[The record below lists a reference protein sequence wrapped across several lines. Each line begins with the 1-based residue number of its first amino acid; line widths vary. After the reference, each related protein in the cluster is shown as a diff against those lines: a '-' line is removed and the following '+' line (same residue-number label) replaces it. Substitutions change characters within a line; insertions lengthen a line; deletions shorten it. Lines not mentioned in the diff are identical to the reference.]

1 MLELK
6 NVFAGYGKTEILHD
20 ISCMFSEGSCWCIL
34 GLNGCG
40 KTTLLR
46 VMAGLIP
53 HSGQVLLDGQEIST
67 RKRHELARQVA
78 LMSQVNTVYFPY
90 TVYDA
95 VMLGRYQ
102 HMKGSLFGSPSRED
116 RESVERCLEYTRL
129 SDLRSRMLNELSGGQ
144 LQRVF
149 LARAMAQEPKILLL
163 DEPTNH
169 LDIRNQV
176 ELADYLHHWCE
187 DGEHSVIGVMHDINL
202 ALRLSRNVLFMQEGR
217 ILRQGIFTSVAD
229 SEFLNSIYGMDL
241 LGYMREASELW
252 NSVI

>member
-6 NVFAGYGKTEILHD
+6 NVSAGYGKTDVLHD
-20 ISCMFSEGSCWCIL
+20 ISCTFTEGSCWSIL
-34 GLNGCG
+34 GPNGCG

-46 VMAGLIP
+46 VMAGLLP

-67 RKRHELARQVA
+67 RKRRELAGRVA
-78 LMSQVNTVYFPY
+78 LMSQINTVYFPY

-102 HMKGSLFGSPSRED
+102 HMKGSLLGSPSRED
-116 RESVERCLEYTRL
+116 RESVERCLEYTDL

-149 LARAMAQEPKILLL
+149 LARAMAQEPVTLLL

-187 DGEHSVIGVMHDINL
+187 DGKHTVIGVIHDINL
-202 ALRLSRNVLFMQEGR
+202 ALRLSQNVLIMREGR
-217 ILRQGIFTSVAD
+217 IMRKGNFSAIAD
-229 SEFLNSIYGMDL
+229 SEFLYSIYGMDL
-241 LGYMREASELW
+241 LGYMREASKLW
-252 NSVI
+252 NSIG

>member
-1 MLELK
+1 
-6 NVFAGYGKTEILHD
+6 
-20 ISCMFSEGSCWCIL
+20 
-34 GLNGCG
+34 
-40 KTTLLR
+40 
-46 VMAGLIP
+46 
-53 HSGQVLLDGQEIST
+53 
-67 RKRHELARQVA
+67 
-78 LMSQVNTVYFPY
+78 
-90 TVYDA
+90 
-95 VMLGRYQ
+95 
-102 HMKGSLFGSPSRED
+102 
-116 RESVERCLEYTRL
+116 
-129 SDLRSRMLNELSGGQ
+129 MLNELSGGQ

>member
-1 MLELK
+1 
-6 NVFAGYGKTEILHD
+6 
-20 ISCMFSEGSCWCIL
+20 
-34 GLNGCG
+34 
-40 KTTLLR
+40 
-46 VMAGLIP
+46 MAGLLP

-67 RKRHELARQVA
+67 RKRRELAGQIA
-78 LMSQVNTVYFPY
+78 LMSQINTVYFPY

-102 HMKGSLFGSPSRED
+102 HMKGSLLGSPSRED
-116 RESVERCLEYTRL
+116 RESVERCLEYTDL

-149 LARAMAQEPKILLL
+149 LARAMAQEPVTLLL

-187 DGEHSVIGVMHDINL
+187 DGKHTVIGVIHDINL
-202 ALRLSRNVLFMQEGR
+202 ALRLSQNVLIMRDGR
-217 ILRQGIFTSVAD
+217 IMRKGNFSAIAD
-229 SEFLNSIYGMDL
+229 SEFLYSIYGMDL
-241 LGYMREASELW
+241 LGYMREASKLW
-252 NSVI
+252 NSIG

>member
-6 NVFAGYGKTEILHD
+6 NVSAGYGKTDVLHD
-20 ISCMFSEGSCWCIL
+20 ISCTFSEGSCWCIL
-34 GLNGCG
+34 GPNGCG

-46 VMAGLIP
+46 VMAGLLP

-67 RKRHELARQVA
+67 RKRRELAGRVA
-78 LMSQVNTVYFPY
+78 LMSQINTVYFPY

-102 HMKGSLFGSPSRED
+102 HMKGSLLGSPSRED
-116 RESVERCLEYTRL
+116 RESVERCLEYTDL
-129 SDLRSRMLNELSGGQ
+129 SDLRGRMLNELSGGQ

-149 LARAMAQEPKILLL
+149 LARAMAQEPVTLLL

-187 DGEHSVIGVMHDINL
+187 DGKHTVIGVIHDINL
-202 ALRLSRNVLFMQEGR
+202 ALRLSQNVLIMRDGR
-217 ILRQGIFTSVAD
+217 IMRKGNFSAIAD
-229 SEFLNSIYGMDL
+229 SEFLYSIYGMDL
-241 LGYMREASELW
+241 LGYMREASKLW
-252 NSVI
+252 NSIG

>member
-6 NVFAGYGKTEILHD
+6 NVSAGYGKTDVLHD
-20 ISCMFSEGSCWCIL
+20 ISCTFTEGSCWSIL
-34 GLNGCG
+34 GPNGCG

-46 VMAGLIP
+46 VMAGLLP
-53 HSGQVLLDGQEIST
+53 HSGQVLLDGQEIAG
-67 RKRHELARQVA
+67 RIA
-78 LMSQVNTVYFPY
+78 LMSQINTVYFPY

-102 HMKGSLFGSPSRED
+102 HMKGSLLGSPSRED
-116 RESVERCLEYTRL
+116 RESVERCLEYTDL

-149 LARAMAQEPKILLL
+149 LARAMAQEPVTLLL

-187 DGEHSVIGVMHDINL
+187 DGKHTVIGVIHDINL
-202 ALRLSRNVLFMQEGR
+202 ALRLSQNVLIMRDGR
-217 ILRQGIFTSVAD
+217 IMRKGNFSAIAD
-229 SEFLNSIYGMDL
+229 SEFLYSIYGMDL
-241 LGYMREASELW
+241 LGYMREASKLW
-252 NSVI
+252 NSIG

>member
-6 NVFAGYGKTEILHD
+6 NVSAGYGKTDVLHD
-20 ISCMFSEGSCWCIL
+20 ISCTFTEGSCWCIL
-34 GLNGCG
+34 GPNGCG

-46 VMAGLIP
+46 VMAGLLP

-67 RKRHELARQVA
+67 RKRRELAGRVA
-78 LMSQVNTVYFPY
+78 LMSQINTVYFPY

-102 HMKGSLFGSPSRED
+102 HMKGSLLGSPSRED
-116 RESVERCLEYTRL
+116 RESVERCLEYTDL

-149 LARAMAQEPKILLL
+149 LARAMAQEPVTLLL

-187 DGEHSVIGVMHDINL
+187 DGKHTVIGVIHDINL
-202 ALRLSRNVLFMQEGR
+202 ALRLSQNVLIMRDGR
-217 ILRQGIFTSVAD
+217 IMRKGNFSAIAD
-229 SEFLNSIYGMDL
+229 SEFLYSIYGMDL
-241 LGYMREASELW
+241 LGYMREASKLW
-252 NSVI
+252 NSIG

>member
-6 NVFAGYGKTEILHD
+6 NVSAGYGKTDVLHD
-20 ISCMFSEGSCWCIL
+20 VSCTFAEGSCWCIL
-34 GLNGCG
+34 GPNGCG

-46 VMAGLIP
+46 VMAGLLP
-53 HSGQVLLDGQEIST
+53 HKGQVLLDGQEIST
-67 RKRHELARQVA
+67 RKRRELAGRVA
-78 LMSQVNTVYFPY
+78 LMSQINTVYFPY

-102 HMKGSLFGSPSRED
+102 HMKGSLLGSPSRED
-116 RESVERCLEYTRL
+116 RESVERCLEYTDL

-149 LARAMAQEPKILLL
+149 LARAMAQEPATLLL

-187 DGEHSVIGVMHDINL
+187 DGEHTVIGVIHDINL
-202 ALRLSRNVLFMQEGR
+202 ALRLSQNVLIMREGR
-217 ILRQGIFTSVAD
+217 IMRKGHFSTIAD
-229 SEFLNSIYGMDL
+229 SEFLYSIYGMDL
-241 LGYMREASELW
+241 LGYMREASKLW
-252 NSVI
+252 NSIG

>member
-6 NVFAGYGKTEILHD
+6 NVSAGYGKTDVLHD
-20 ISCMFSEGSCWCIL
+20 ISCTFTEGSCWCIL
-34 GLNGCG
+34 GPNGCG

-46 VMAGLIP
+46 VMAGLLP

-67 RKRHELARQVA
+67 RKRRELAGRIA
-78 LMSQVNTVYFPY
+78 LMSQINTVYFPY

-102 HMKGSLFGSPSRED
+102 HMKGSLLGSPSRED
-116 RESVERCLEYTRL
+116 RESVERCLEYTDL

-149 LARAMAQEPKILLL
+149 LARAMAQEPVTLLL

-187 DGEHSVIGVMHDINL
+187 DGKHTVIGVIHDINL
-202 ALRLSRNVLFMQEGR
+202 ALRLSRNVLIMREGR
-217 ILRQGIFTSVAD
+217 IMRKGNFSAIAD
-229 SEFLNSIYGMDL
+229 SEFLYSIYGMDL
-241 LGYMREASELW
+241 LGYMREASKLW
-252 NSVI
+252 NSIG

>member
-6 NVFAGYGKTEILHD
+6 NVSAGYGKTDVLHD
-20 ISCMFSEGSCWCIL
+20 ISCTFTEGSCWSIL
-34 GLNGCG
+34 GPNGCG

-46 VMAGLIP
+46 VMAGLLP

-67 RKRHELARQVA
+67 RKRRELAGRIA
-78 LMSQVNTVYFPY
+78 LMSQINTVYFPY

-102 HMKGSLFGSPSRED
+102 HMKGSLLGSPSRED
-116 RESVERCLEYTRL
+116 RESVERCLEYTDL

-149 LARAMAQEPKILLL
+149 LARAMAQEPVTLLL

-187 DGEHSVIGVMHDINL
+187 DGKHTVIGVIHDINL
-202 ALRLSRNVLFMQEGR
+202 ALRLSQNVLIMREGR
-217 ILRQGIFTSVAD
+217 IMRKGNFSAIAD
-229 SEFLNSIYGMDL
+229 SEFLYSIYGMDL
-241 LGYMREASELW
+241 LGYMREASKLW
-252 NSVI
+252 NSIG

>member
-6 NVFAGYGKTEILHD
+6 NVSAGYGKTDVLHD
-20 ISCMFSEGSCWCIL
+20 ISCTFTEGSCWSIL
-34 GLNGCG
+34 GPNGCG

-46 VMAGLIP
+46 VMAGLLP

-67 RKRHELARQVA
+67 RKRRELAGRVA
-78 LMSQVNTVYFPY
+78 LMSQINTVYFPY

-102 HMKGSLFGSPSRED
+102 HMKGSLLGSPSRED
-116 RESVERCLEYTRL
+116 RESVERCLEYTDL

-149 LARAMAQEPKILLL
+149 LARAMAQEPVTLLL

-187 DGEHSVIGVMHDINL
+187 DGKHTVIGVIHDINL
-202 ALRLSRNVLFMQEGR
+202 ALRLSRNVLIMREGR
-217 ILRQGIFTSVAD
+217 IMRKGNFSAIAD
-229 SEFLNSIYGMDL
+229 SEFLYSIYGMDL
-241 LGYMREASELW
+241 LGYMREASKLW
-252 NSVI
+252 NSIG